1 MDTKT
6 KPEINV
12 DIKSAGIQSAVVYAP
27 LDKALEALTEK
38 GYRVIFLPENVRLRI
53 QQGPRS
59 FISRNG
65 NWTGEGVIYFPNGKP
80 KLVRTSPILL
90 SAKEATQA
98 HKSREEFYPS
108 QNQIDQ
114 ALIDSIDFPQE
125 NIKIPTDRLSE
136 EALTVWAFGGEK
148 EARAYGEFL
157 REAGIKEMP
166 VYAVNKNRIS
176 RQNSPFARQIWF
188 KYLGDGSG
196 LGGYARSIMHGYAGR
211 LCGLKID
218 LEDALCRENKPE
230 KEFSIFPKLED
241 ISLRLLSQNRQ
252 ALF

>member
-6 KPEINV
+6 KPKV
-12 DIKSAGIQSAVVYAP
+12 QVVYAP
-27 LDKALEALTEK
+27 LDKALEALTGE
-38 GYRVIFLPENVRLRI
+38 GYDIISLAQNSQLRI
-53 QQGPRS
+53 QQGKDAD
-59 FISRNG
+59 ISRNG
-65 NWTGEGVIYFPNGKP
+65 NWTREGVIYFPNGKP
-80 KLVRTSPILL
+80 KLVRNSPILD

-114 ALIDSIDFPQE
+114 ALVDSIDFPQE

-148 EARAYGEFL
+148 EARTYGEFL

-166 VYAVNKNRIS
+166 VWLVNKNRIS

-211 LCGLKID
+211 LCGV
-218 LEDALCRENKPE
+218 NE
-230 KEFSIFPKLED
+230 KV
-241 ISLRLLSQNRQ
+241 
-252 ALF
+252 A